1 MNPAGEGT
9 GFGDRGYDLPLA
21 GIVVANIPN
30 AFRQAIST
38 NLLTLT
44 KFRELLR
51 KIKKNRPQED
61 LELLRKAYQFSAQ
74 HHIRQVRL
82 SGDPYLVHPLEVAHI
97 LADMKMD
104 LPTVATALL
113 HDIVED
119 TSVTLEQVRA
129 EFGKEVAH
137 LVEGVT
143 KISKLELVSREERQA
158 TNVRKMLLAM
168 VDDVRVI
175 FLKLADRLHN
185 MRTLQYLPADK
196 QRRVAQETLDIY
208 APLAHRMGMGKI
220 RGELEDLAFA
230 YLDPQAYRDIQSDL
244 ESKRKAGEEFLKE
257 VASEVEVK
265 LQEHEIPA
273 RVEWRIKRPYSIYQ
287 KMKRHTEGLAQV
299 YDLLAV
305 RIITENVQDCYAA
318 LGVIHALWSPVPGR
332 IKDFIAMPRPN
343 LYQSLHTTVIG
354 KNGQPFEV
362 QIRTSEMHRTA
373 EEGFAAH
380 WKYKEGA
387 AVSAAD
393 EQSMAW
399 LRQLVEWQQELS
411 DPAEFL
417 SSVKIDLYP
426 EEVYCFTP
434 KGKVVVLS
442 REATPVDFAY
452 AIHTEVGN
460 ACVGARVNGKIVAL
474 RYQLHNGD
482 VVEILTQKGGHP
494 NRDWLSFAKSS
505 RARNKIRHW
514 LNVNEHAGAIDLGR
528 KLLEKESRRVGVPW
542 KSVTDEQM
550 LKTAHAAGFPKAED
564 LLSAVGFG
572 TLPPRQVLARLF
584 PEKVLE
590 ERVEKKSITKTVK
603 KALGFSKDA
612 AIQVKGYG
620 DLLVYRANCCNPI
633 RGEEIVG
640 YITRGKGVAVHSKNC
655 PNVQNLLY
663 EVERRIEVE
672 WAPSEEEAS
681 PVQLSIRTTDRPG
694 LLKELTAAITEK
706 TNIRNMETRIGD
718 DGNAVIDF
726 TLDIIDKK
734 HLERLILAMRKV
746 NGVRDVERIYK
757 L

>member
-1 MNPAGEGT
+1 MA
-9 GFGDRGYDLPLA
+9 Y
-21 GIVVANIPN
+21 VPN

-61 LELLRKAYQFSAQ
+61 LGLLRKAYQFSAR

-82 SGDPYLVHPLEVAHI
+82 SGDPYLAHPLEVAHI
-97 LADMKMD
+97 LADLRMD

-119 TSVTLEQVRA
+119 TSVTLDQVRA
-129 EFGKEVAH
+129 EFGEEVAH

-143 KISKLELVSREERQA
+143 KISKLDLISREERQA
-158 TNVRKMLLAM
+158 GNVRKMLLAM

-185 MRTLQYLPADK
+185 MRTLQYLPAEK
-196 QRRVAQETLDIY
+196 QKRVAQETLDIY

-230 YLDPQAYRDIQSDL
+230 CLDPIAYRDIQSDL
-244 ESKRKAGEEFLKE
+244 EGKRKSGEEFLKE
-257 VASEVEVK
+257 VAAEVEEK
-265 LQEHEIPA
+265 LKEQSISA
-273 RVEWRIKRPYSIYQ
+273 QVEWRIKRPYSIYQ
-287 KMKRHTEGLAQV
+287 KMKRQEDGLSQV
-299 YDLLAV
+299 YDLLAI

-354 KNGQPFEV
+354 KNGQPFEI
-362 QIRTSEMHRTA
+362 QIRTTAMHRTA
-373 EEGFAAH
+373 EEGLAAH
-380 WKYKEGA
+380 WKYKEGGQ
-387 AVSAAD
+387 VSPAD

-399 LRQLVEWQQELS
+399 LRQLVDWQQELS
-411 DPAEFL
+411 DPTEFL

-426 EEVYCFTP
+426 EEVYSFTP
-434 KGKVVVLS
+434 KGKVVVLP
-442 REATPVDFAY
+442 REATPVDFAF

-460 ACVGARVNGKIVAL
+460 NCVGAKVNGKMVAL
-474 RYQLHNGD
+474 RYRLRNGD

-494 NRDWLSFAKSS
+494 SRDWLSFAKSS

-514 LNVNEHAGAIDLGR
+514 LNVYERAGAIELGR
-528 KLLEKESRRVGVPW
+528 KLLEKESRRFGVSW
-542 KSVTDEQM
+542 KTVTEEQ
-550 LKTAHAAGFPKAED
+550 LLQAANAAGFPKTED
-564 LLSAVGFG
+564 LLSGVGYG
-572 TLPPRQVLARLF
+572 TIAPRQVLARLF
-584 PEKVLE
+584 PDKVLE
-590 ERVEKKSITKTVK
+590 ETVEKKSLTRTVQ

-620 DLLVYRANCCNPI
+620 DLLVYRAKCCNPI

-640 YITRGKGVAVHSKNC
+640 YITRGKGVAVHATSC

-663 EVERRIEVE
+663 EVERRIDVE
-672 WAPSEEEAS
+672 WARAEEDAY
-681 PVQLSIRTTDRPG
+681 PVQLIIRTTDRPG

-706 TNIRNMETRIGD
+706 TNIRYMETKIGD
-718 DGNAVIDF
+718 DGNAIIEI
-726 TLDIIDKK
+726 TLDIADKK
-734 HLERLILAMRKV
+734 HLERIILAMRQV
-746 NGVRDVERIYK
+746 NGVREVERIYK
-757 L
+757 P